1 MNELTK
7 TYPRF
12 RLQKYNFL
20 LNWQWEGEKKLILR
34 RFLEG
39 AKGHGTLGRVSR
51 SPVSHVSR
59 PVSRV
64 SRPLSKQKKM
74 KKNQNWG
81 YLAGVISG
89 ITYGMNPL
97 FGVPVIN
104 KGLDVNSLLFY
115 RYGVAT
121 LLMLA
126 FMLVT
131 KKQIRISW
139 KQFGLMTILGILF
152 TGCSITLFEA
162 YKYIPSGIATSILY
176 VYPIMVALI
185 MMLFGQ
191 FPSWQTWISIFAGV
205 AGAVLLSMKG
215 GGGFIDWKG
224 IALVVA
230 SGLCYTLFIVMV
242 NLSKLVKAIPNLTL
256 TFYCFFIG
264 SLMLFVLSGF
274 GVHLN
279 PVPDAVSWL
288 NVLGLAVLPT
298 AVATVTLAASSKA
311 VGATKTSVLGILEP
325 LTAIVIG
332 TWVFHEAF
340 TLNVALGVVLILFAI
355 LFMILTEKKP
365 SSNPKPSEQ

>member
-1 MNELTK
+1 
-7 TYPRF
+7 
-12 RLQKYNFL
+12 
-20 LNWQWEGEKKLILR
+20 
-34 RFLEG
+34 
-39 AKGHGTLGRVSR
+39 
-51 SPVSHVSR
+51 
-59 PVSRV
+59 
-64 SRPLSKQKKM
+64 M
-74 KKNQNWG
+74 KKNLNWG
-81 YLAGVISG
+81 YLAGIISG

-126 FMLVT
+126 FMLVV

-185 MMLFGQ
+185 MMFFRQ
-191 FPSWQTWISIFAGV
+191 FPTWQTWISIFAGV
-205 AGAVLLSMKG
+205 AGAVLLSLKG

-230 SGLCYTLFIVMV
+230 SGLCYTIFIVMV
-242 NLSKLVKAIPNLTL
+242 NLSKQVKAIPNLTL

-264 SLMLFVLSGF
+264 SIMLFFLSGF
-274 GVHLN
+274 GVQLHA
-279 PVPDAVSWL
+279 VPDAVSWL
-288 NVLGLAVLPT
+288 NVLGLAILPT
-298 AVATVTLAASSKA
+298 AVATITLAAATKA

-332 TWVFHEAF
+332 TLVFKEAF
-340 TLNVALGVVLILFAI
+340 TLNVAVGVALILFAI
-355 LFMILTEKKP
+355 LFMILTEKKH
-365 SSNPKPSEQ
+365 E

>member
-1 MNELTK
+1 ME
-7 TYPRF
+7 
-12 RLQKYNFL
+12 
-20 LNWQWEGEKKLILR
+20 
-34 RFLEG
+34 
-39 AKGHGTLGRVSR
+39 
-51 SPVSHVSR
+51 
-59 PVSRV
+59 
-64 SRPLSKQKKM
+64 QKKGLH
-74 KKNQNWG
+74 WG
-81 YLAGVISG
+81 YLAGIISG

-104 KGLDVNSLLFY
+104 KGLDVNSLLFF

-126 FMLVT
+126 YMLVARKT
-131 KKQIRISW
+131 IRISW

-162 YKYIPSGIATSILY
+162 YKYIPSGVATSILY

-185 MMLFGQ
+185 MMIFGQ
-191 FPSWQTWISIFAGV
+191 FPSWQTWISIFVGV

-230 SGLCYTLFIVMV
+230 SGLCYTLFIVIV
-242 NLSKLVKAIPNLTL
+242 NLSKQVKAIPNLTL

-264 SLMLFVLSGF
+264 SLMLFALSGF
-274 GVHLN
+274 GVQLN
-279 PVPDAVSWL
+279 PVPDAISWL

-298 AVATVTLAASSKA
+298 AVATITLAASSKA

-325 LTAIVIG
+325 LTAIFVG
-332 TWVFHEAF
+332 TLVFHEAF
-340 TLNVALGVVLILFAI
+340 TLNVAFGVVLILFAI

-365 SSNPKPSEQ
+365 

>member
-1 MNELTK
+1 ME
-7 TYPRF
+7 
-12 RLQKYNFL
+12 
-20 LNWQWEGEKKLILR
+20 
-34 RFLEG
+34 
-39 AKGHGTLGRVSR
+39 
-51 SPVSHVSR
+51 
-59 PVSRV
+59 
-64 SRPLSKQKKM
+64 QKKGLH
-74 KKNQNWG
+74 WG
-81 YLAGVISG
+81 YLAGIISG

-121 LLMLA
+121 LLMLV
-126 FMLVT
+126 FMLVA

-139 KQFGLMTILGILF
+139 KQFGLMTLLGILF

-185 MMLFGQ
+185 MMFFKQ
-191 FPSWQTWISIFAGV
+191 FPTWQTWVSIFAGV

-230 SGLCYTLFIVMV
+230 SGLCYTIFIVMV

-264 SLMLFVLSGF
+264 SLMLFALSGF
-274 GVHLN
+274 GIHLN

-298 AVATVTLAASSKA
+298 AVATITLAASSKA

-332 TWVFHEAF
+332 TLVFKEAF

-365 SSNPKPSEQ
+365 SSNPKSSEP

>member
-1 MNELTK
+1 METK
-7 TYPRF
+7 N
-12 RLQKYNFL
+12 RL
-20 LNWQWEGEKKLILR
+20 
-34 RFLEG
+34 
-39 AKGHGTLGRVSR
+39 H
-51 SPVSHVSR
+51 
-59 PVSRV
+59 
-64 SRPLSKQKKM
+64 
-74 KKNQNWG
+74 WG
-81 YLAGVISG
+81 YLAGIVSG

-104 KGLDVNSLLFY
+104 KGMDVNSLLFY

-126 FMLVT
+126 FMLVA

-139 KQFGLMTILGILF
+139 KQFGLMVILGVLF

-176 VYPIMVALI
+176 VYPIMVAVI

-224 IALVVA
+224 ILLVVA
-230 SGLCYTLFIVMV
+230 SGLCYTLFIVIV
-242 NLSKLVKAIPNLTL
+242 NLSKQVKAIPNLTL

-264 SLMLFVLSGF
+264 SLMLLALSGF
-274 GVHLN
+274 GLRLN

-298 AVATVTLAASSKA
+298 AVATITLAASTKA

-332 TWVFHEAF
+332 TLVFKEAF
-340 TLNVALGVVLILFAI
+340 TFNVAVGVALILFAI
-355 LFMILTEKKP
+355 LFMILTEKK
-365 SSNPKPSEQ
+365 

>member
-1 MNELTK
+1 M
-7 TYPRF
+7 
-12 RLQKYNFL
+12 
-20 LNWQWEGEKKLILR
+20 EKKNRL
-34 RFLEG
+34 
-39 AKGHGTLGRVSR
+39 H
-51 SPVSHVSR
+51 
-59 PVSRV
+59 
-64 SRPLSKQKKM
+64 
-74 KKNQNWG
+74 WG
-81 YLAGVISG
+81 YLAGIISG

-126 FMLVT
+126 FMMVAR
-131 KKQIRISW
+131 KQIRISW
-139 KQFGLMTILGILF
+139 KQFWLMAILGILF

-162 YKYIPSGIATSILY
+162 YKYLPSGIATSILY

-185 MMLFGQ
+185 MMVFGQ

-230 SGLCYTLFIVMV
+230 SGLCYTLFIVIV
-242 NLSKLVKAIPNLTL
+242 NLSKQVKSIPNLTL

-264 SLMLFVLSGF
+264 SIILFALSRF
-274 GVHLN
+274 GIQLN

-298 AVATVTLAASSKA
+298 AVATITLAASSKA
-311 VGATKTSVLGILEP
+311 VGATKTSILGILEP

-332 TWVFHEAF
+332 TLVFKEAF
-340 TLNVALGVVLILFAI
+340 TFNVALGVALILFAI
-355 LFMILTEKKP
+355 LFMILTEKK
-365 SSNPKPSEQ
+365 

>member
-1 MNELTK
+1 M
-7 TYPRF
+7 
-12 RLQKYNFL
+12 
-20 LNWQWEGEKKLILR
+20 EKK
-34 RFLEG
+34 
-39 AKGHGTLGRVSR
+39 KGLH
-51 SPVSHVSR
+51 
-59 PVSRV
+59 
-64 SRPLSKQKKM
+64 
-74 KKNQNWG
+74 WG
-81 YLAGVISG
+81 YLAGIVSG

-126 FMLVT
+126 FMLVA

-185 MMLFGQ
+185 MMFFKQ
-191 FPSWQTWISIFAGV
+191 FPTWQTWVSIFAGV
-205 AGAVLLSMKG
+205 AGAVLLSMNG
-215 GGGFIDWKG
+215 GGGFIDWRG

-230 SGLCYTLFIVMV
+230 SGLCYTIFIVMV
-242 NLSKLVKAIPNLTL
+242 NLSKEVKSIPNLTL

-264 SLMLFVLSGF
+264 SLMLFALSGF
-274 GVHLN
+274 GLHLN

-298 AVATVTLAASSKA
+298 AVATITLAASSKA

-332 TWVFHEAF
+332 TLVFKEAF
-340 TLNVALGVVLILFAI
+340 TLNVAIGVALILFAI
-355 LFMILTEKKP
+355 LFMILTEKK
-365 SSNPKPSEQ
+365 

>member
-1 MNELTK
+1 METK
-7 TYPRF
+7 N
-12 RLQKYNFL
+12 RL
-20 LNWQWEGEKKLILR
+20 
-34 RFLEG
+34 
-39 AKGHGTLGRVSR
+39 H
-51 SPVSHVSR
+51 
-59 PVSRV
+59 
-64 SRPLSKQKKM
+64 
-74 KKNQNWG
+74 WG
-81 YLAGVISG
+81 YLAGIVSG

-126 FMLVT
+126 FMLVA

-139 KQFGLMTILGILF
+139 KQFGLMAILGVLF

-176 VYPIMVALI
+176 VYPIMVAVI

-224 IALVVA
+224 ILLVVA
-230 SGLCYTLFIVMV
+230 SGLCYTLFIVIV
-242 NLSKLVKAIPNLTL
+242 NLSKQVKAIPNLTL

-264 SLMLFVLSGF
+264 SLMLLALSGF
-274 GVHLN
+274 GLRLN

-298 AVATVTLAASSKA
+298 AVATITLAASTKA

-332 TWVFHEAF
+332 TLVFKEAF
-340 TLNVALGVVLILFAI
+340 TFNVAVGVALILFAI
-355 LFMILTEKKP
+355 LFMILTEKK
-365 SSNPKPSEQ
+365 

>member
-1 MNELTK
+1 M
-7 TYPRF
+7 
-12 RLQKYNFL
+12 
-20 LNWQWEGEKKLILR
+20 EKK
-34 RFLEG
+34 
-39 AKGHGTLGRVSR
+39 KGLH
-51 SPVSHVSR
+51 
-59 PVSRV
+59 
-64 SRPLSKQKKM
+64 
-74 KKNQNWG
+74 WG
-81 YLAGVISG
+81 YLAGIVSG
-89 ITYGMNPL
+89 ITYGLNPL

-126 FMLVT
+126 FMLVA

-185 MMLFGQ
+185 MMFFKQ
-191 FPSWQTWISIFAGV
+191 FPTWQTWVSIFAGV
-205 AGAVLLSMKG
+205 AGAVLLSMNG
-215 GGGFIDWKG
+215 GGGFIDWRG

-230 SGLCYTLFIVMV
+230 SGLCYTIFIVMV
-242 NLSKLVKAIPNLTL
+242 NLSKEVKAIPNLTL

-264 SLMLFVLSGF
+264 SLMLFALSGF
-274 GVHLN
+274 GLHLN

-298 AVATVTLAASSKA
+298 AVATITLAASSKA

-332 TWVFHEAF
+332 TLVFKEAF
-340 TLNVALGVVLILFAI
+340 TLNVAIGVALILFAI
-355 LFMILTEKKP
+355 LFMILTEKK
-365 SSNPKPSEQ
+365 

>member
-1 MNELTK
+1 METK
-7 TYPRF
+7 
-12 RLQKYNFL
+12 K
-20 LNWQWEGEKKLILR
+20 GLR
-34 RFLEG
+34 
-39 AKGHGTLGRVSR
+39 
-51 SPVSHVSR
+51 
-59 PVSRV
+59 
-64 SRPLSKQKKM
+64 
-74 KKNQNWG
+74 WG
-81 YLAGVISG
+81 YLAGIVSG

-121 LLMLA
+121 LLMLG
-126 FMLVT
+126 FMLIA

-176 VYPIMVALI
+176 VYPIMVALV
-185 MMLFGQ
+185 MMAFGQ
-191 FPSWQTWISIFAGV
+191 FPTWQTWISIFAGV

-230 SGLCYTLFIVMV
+230 SGLCYTLFIVIV
-242 NLSKLVKAIPNLTL
+242 NLSKQVKSIPNLTL

-264 SLMLFVLSGF
+264 SLMLFALSGF
-274 GVHLN
+274 GVQLH

-298 AVATVTLAASSKA
+298 AIATITLAASSKA
-311 VGATKTSVLGILEP
+311 VGATKTSILGILEP

-332 TWVFHEAF
+332 TLVFKEAF
-340 TLNVALGVVLILFAI
+340 TFNVALGVALILFAI
-355 LFMILTEKKP
+355 LFMILTEKK
-365 SSNPKPSEQ
+365 

>member
-1 MNELTK
+1 ME
-7 TYPRF
+7 R
-12 RLQKYNFL
+12 
-20 LNWQWEGEKKLILR
+20 KKGL
-34 RFLEG
+34 
-39 AKGHGTLGRVSR
+39 H
-51 SPVSHVSR
+51 
-59 PVSRV
+59 
-64 SRPLSKQKKM
+64 
-74 KKNQNWG
+74 WG
-81 YLAGVISG
+81 YLAGIISG

-126 FMLVT
+126 FMLVA

-185 MMLFGQ
+185 MMFFKQ
-191 FPSWQTWISIFAGV
+191 FPTWQTWVSIFAGV

-230 SGLCYTLFIVMV
+230 SGLCYTIFIVMV
-242 NLSKLVKAIPNLTL
+242 NLSKQVKAIPNLTL

-264 SLMLFVLSGF
+264 SLMLFALSGF

-298 AVATVTLAASSKA
+298 AVATITLAASSKA

-332 TWVFHEAF
+332 TLVFKEAF
-340 TLNVALGVVLILFAI
+340 TLNVAFGVVLILFAI
-355 LFMILTEKKP
+355 LFMILKKKKP

>member
-1 MNELTK
+1 M
-7 TYPRF
+7 
-12 RLQKYNFL
+12 
-20 LNWQWEGEKKLILR
+20 EKK
-34 RFLEG
+34 
-39 AKGHGTLGRVSR
+39 KGLH
-51 SPVSHVSR
+51 
-59 PVSRV
+59 
-64 SRPLSKQKKM
+64 
-74 KKNQNWG
+74 WG
-81 YLAGVISG
+81 YLAGIVSG

-126 FMLVT
+126 FMLVA
-131 KKQIRISW
+131 KKQICISW

-185 MMLFGQ
+185 MMFFKQ
-191 FPSWQTWISIFAGV
+191 FPTWQTWVSIFAGV
-205 AGAVLLSMKG
+205 AGAVLLSMNG
-215 GGGFIDWKG
+215 GGGFIDWRG

-230 SGLCYTLFIVMV
+230 SGLCYTIFIVMV
-242 NLSKLVKAIPNLTL
+242 NLSKEVKSIPNLTL

-264 SLMLFVLSGF
+264 SLMLFALSGF
-274 GVHLN
+274 GLHLN

-298 AVATVTLAASSKA
+298 AVATITLAASSKA

-332 TWVFHEAF
+332 TLVFNEAF
-340 TLNVALGVVLILFAI
+340 TLNVAIGVALILFAI
-355 LFMILTEKKP
+355 LFMILTEKK
-365 SSNPKPSEQ
+365 